1 MPDPPGQG
9 PDGERFT
16 QEELDVV
23 RSAGLFETYL
33 GRGWFRTLIIY
44 GVPAVAALLIAAG
57 IFSSLIEV
65 SETLLLYSQPSWIPG
80 QPAGLRVAVMD
91 REGEFVPVTD
101 LTMTLRD
108 RERKASETLVA
119 GEAHGTK
126 AASLAVVPPRW
137 PDGEYELEVQA
148 RTTRRSKT
156 AHLTVR
162 LDSRYEGETAE
173 STRELRTW
181 REHFGSSDFM
191 DEGAEIRVD
200 LVPEGGQI
208 ASSLPNI
215 LYVRTTDR
223 SGAPVAARVRLALAE
238 GYISGE
244 LPESVETD
252 ALGLA
257 TLIVYPTFNVLVLQ
271 VAAEPLEPPPRGPV
285 EGDVEQGPPARAS
298 TGRIVLPIGPQGIR
312 LRPLVPNPAV
322 EEPIRLRVYSV
333 GSERVLFMDLYRRG
347 LWTDASGTTVDAQSS
362 EVLGPRP
369 RTAGMHVVQAY
380 SSPVPAIY
388 QKLPGQDLELTSCSM
403 SAAHL
408 WVRHEDES
416 DLDSLARA
424 AAALEQA
431 GIDRRYVAHLSA
443 ERLAGGGFNPGRA
456 IAFLLARL
464 DGAVYPPGVSAS
476 SRTTDKQSAT
486 SLKTRIRQL
495 VVVAFSVVSLV
506 VILAFGFL
514 TLETWRTSRSGGRRR
529 LPPGAETPIS
539 SQDPG
544 WLRKQVFQM
553 SMIIAVVVG
562 TFGLLA
568 VLVMYLRWNIG

>member
-1 MPDPPGQG
+1 MPEPPGKE
-9 PDGERFT
+9 PEGERFT

-33 GRGWFRTLIIY
+33 GRGWFRSLIIY

-80 QPAGLRVAVMD
+80 QQTGMRVAIMD

-101 LTMTLRD
+101 LEMTIRD
-108 RERKASETLVA
+108 RDRGVSETLVQ

-126 AASLAVVPPRW
+126 AASLAVVAPRW
-137 PDGEYELEVQA
+137 PDGRYELVVKA

-156 AHLTVR
+156 AR
-162 LDSRYEGETAE
+162 LPVTLEAGYRGEPAE
-173 STRELRTW
+173 TTRELKTW
-181 REHFGSSDFM
+181 RDQFGSTDFM
-191 DEGAEIRVD
+191 DRGAEIRVE

-215 LYVRTTDR
+215 LYIRTTDR
-223 SGAPVAARVRLALAE
+223 SGEPVAARVELALAE
-238 GYISGE
+238 GYISGD
-244 LPESVETD
+244 LPGSVETD

-257 TLIVYPTFNVLVLQ
+257 TLIIYPTFNILVLQ
-271 VAAEPLEPPPRGPV
+271 VAARPLHEATDGAAEGQPGQGAPGP
-285 EGDVEQGPPARAS
+285 AS

-312 LRPLVPNPAV
+312 LRPLVPNPATG
-322 EEPIRLRVYSV
+322 EPIRLRVYSV
-333 GSERVLFMDLYRRG
+333 GSERVLFTDLYRG
-347 LWTDASGTTVDAQSS
+347 DLWTDASGTTIDSQSS
-362 EVLGPRP
+362 EVLGPKP
-369 RTAGMHVVQAY
+369 RDPGMHVVQAY
-380 SSPVPAIY
+380 SSPVPAIH
-388 QKLPGQDLELTSCSM
+388 QKLPGREPELTSCSM

-408 WVRHEDES
+408 WIRAEDES
-416 DLDSLARA
+416 DLDSLARVA
-424 AAALEQA
+424 SVLHEA
-431 GIDRRYVAHLSA
+431 GIDRAYTSSLTGR
-443 ERLAGGGFNPGRA
+443 RLAAGGFNPGRA

-464 DGAVYPPGVSAS
+464 DGAVHPPGVSAS
-476 SRTTDKQSAT
+476 SRSSDKESAT
-486 SLKTRIRQL
+486 SMKTRIRQL
-495 VVVAFSVVSLV
+495 VVICFSLVSLV

-514 TLETWRTSRSGGRRR
+514 TLETWRSARAGGRV
-529 LPPGAETPIS
+529 PGAETPIS

-568 VLVMYLRWNIG
+568 VLVMYLRWHIG